1 MTAIAKAN
9 LVSNEAVGPDIHLLT
24 LEAAEIARAA
34 RPGQFVML
42 KVAPGPDPLLARPF
56 SVHGIQGDNLLLLFQ
71 ARGKGTRLLAQ
82 AKPGQ
87 ELTMWGPQGRGFDL
101 GQTQR
106 PVLVAG
112 GMGVA
117 PLAFAAEQLSE
128 TVDEVRLLYGLSGAA
143 GLDPLMDLFKERL
156 DPVKVT
162 LSFCT
167 DDGSLGHKGLVT
179 DLLEKSLSSSQPLKP
194 DLVITCGPLPMLKA
208 VARIC
213 GKQKVACQVS
223 LEAPMACGVGSCQG
237 CVQPLAGGGYLRVCQ
252 EGPVLPAEQVDWE
265 QVS

>member
-1 MTAIAKAN
+1 VTAIAKAN
-9 LVSNEAVGPDIHLLT
+9 LVSNETVGPAIHLLT

-56 SVHGIQGDNLLLLFQ
+56 SVHGVTGDNLLLLFQ
-71 ARGKGTRLLAQ
+71 ARGKGTRLLAS
-82 AKPGQ
+82 AEPGQ

-101 GQTQR
+101 GQAQR

-112 GMGVA
+112 GMGIA
-117 PLAFAAEQLSE
+117 PLTFAIEHLCKNL
-128 TVDEVRLLYGLSGAA
+128 DEIRLLYGLA
-143 GLDPLMDLFKERL
+143 GLVGHKGLVKLFENRL
-156 DPVKVT
+156 GSARVAIKYST
-162 LSFCT
+162 E
-167 DDGSLGHKGLVT
+167 DGSFGHKGLVT
-179 DLLEKSLSSSQPLKP
+179 DLLEDSLSASQPLKP
-194 DLVITCGPLPMLKA
+194 DLILACGPLPMLKA

-252 EGPVLPAEQVDWE
+252 EGPVLKAEQVDWE